1 MTTKT
6 EHVPHWA
13 SRIQSAIETLQSL
26 ANPELD
32 LGSSVPVDAL
42 NGAIRAF
49 STQSRYAKPVATA
62 VQKDP
67 VSQVYFDYALT
78 GILETDETWKIQRA
92 NQAAASLTGY
102 ETNQLTGLDFTILA
116 TEDERPRLDRHLV
129 FLKEQGISQSSWHM
143 IRKDGKTLIL
153 DIASIQVDEH
163 QFIHVFDDVTELRE
177 ASEAMQQAVIR
188 ADEANR
194 TKSQFLANISHELR
208 TPLNGLIGLSRLL
221 AATSLDDKQREFVN
235 KIHLSSV
242 NLLHIV
248 NDLLDIAKL
257 ETGKM
262 QYEDIPFTLQ
272 QLQDDLSP
280 TFALTKDNPNLTV
293 TIAIDD
299 TVPAVLQGD
308 RYRIAQCLINLI
320 GNAIKFTPA
329 GTITLTVTTQTAA
342 DKEPQLVFC
351 VTDTRIGIPAEV
363 IPRLFQLFSQADAST
378 TRRFG
383 GTGLGL
389 AITRQIAIDLHGD
402 LTVVSEE
409 GKGSL
414 FTLTLPLRTAQAA
427 PAFELE
433 PVLDAPQE
441 FSGSTILIAED
452 NEVNQI
458 VIQELLHLGGIHTQ
472 IAQNGHQLLQCVQA
486 LPVPPDAILMDVQMP
501 EMDGL
506 TATQTLRAQGLTVPI
521 IGLSAGASKEEQTL
535 CFDVG
540 MNDFISKPIDPDEL
554 WGCLTR
560 WVKPKQTPDV
570 SSTEPVIPI
579 HQTPIY
585 QKALQ
590 AFIRQH
596 EADAAKLAELIAAN
610 DCPSVR
616 KLAHS
621 LKGASALMGFEQI
634 KEIATSLEQQ
644 AVASDDVTALAGFIP
659 RLQRALADA
668 IPPAQAPNN
677 QG

>member
-1 MTTKT
+1 MIKNT
-6 EHVPHWA
+6 ENDPHWA
-13 SRIQSAIETLQSL
+13 NRIQSVIETLQAL
-26 ANPELD
+26 ANPEFD
-32 LGSSVPVDAL
+32 PGISIPVDVL
-42 NGAIRAF
+42 NDAIHMF
-49 STQSRYAKPVATA
+49 STQSRYAKQPNPS
-62 VQKDP
+62 VQKDLI
-67 VSQVYFDYALT
+67 SQVYFDYALT
-78 GILETDETWKIQRA
+78 GILETDETWIIQRA
-92 NQAAASLTGY
+92 NQAAASLIGS
-102 ETNQLTGLDFTILA
+102 ETNQLPGLSLAILA
-116 TEDERPRLDRHLV
+116 TADEHSRLERHLS

-143 IRKDGKTLIL
+143 HRKDGKTMIL
-153 DIASIQVDEH
+153 DIESIQVDEH

-177 ASEAMQQAVIR
+177 ATEAMQQAVIR

-221 AATSLDDKQREFVN
+221 AATQLDDKQREFVN
-235 KIHLSSV
+235 KIHLSGV

-262 QYEDIPFTLQ
+262 QYEDTPFTLQ

-280 TFALTKDNPNLTV
+280 ALALAKDNPDLTV
-293 TIAIDD
+293 AIIIDD
-299 TVPAVLQGD
+299 AVPTALQGD

-320 GNAIKFTPA
+320 GNAIKFTPS
-329 GTITLTVTTQTAA
+329 GSITLTVTTLTSA
-342 DKEPQLVFC
+342 DQEPQLVFC
-351 VTDTRIGIPAEV
+351 VTDTGIGIPAEV

-389 AITRQIAIDLHGD
+389 AITRQIANDLKGD

-409 GKGSL
+409 GKGSR
-414 FTLTLPLRTAQAA
+414 FTLTLPLRPAQFA
-427 PAFELE
+427 PVFELE
-433 PVLDAPQE
+433 QDLDAPQE
-441 FSGSTILIAED
+441 FADSTILIAED

-458 VIQELLHLGGIHTQ
+458 VIRELLHLGGIHTH
-472 IAQNGHQLLQCVQA
+472 IAQNGYQLLQCVQA
-486 LPVPPDAILMDVQMP
+486 LPTPPDAILMDVQMP

-506 TATQTLRAQGLTVPI
+506 TATQALRAQGLTLPI

-535 CFDVG
+535 CFDAG
-540 MNDFISKPIDPDEL
+540 MNDFLSKPIDPDEL

-560 WVKPKQTPDV
+560 WVKPKQTLGV

-579 HQTPIY
+579 QQTPIY

-596 EADAAKLAELIAAN
+596 EADAAKLADLIAAN
-610 DCPSVR
+610 DCQSVR

-634 KEIATSLEQQ
+634 TEIATLLEQQ
-644 AVASDDVTALAGFIP
+644 AIASDDVTALAGFIP
-659 RLQRALADA
+659 RLQHALADVF
-668 IPPAQAPNN
+668 
-677 QG
+677 